1 MVHFAR
7 TRLTARKYQEKYYGA
22 NAIAVPDDTKL
33 NALFETEEQ
42 YDKKE
47 DNLYKSLYEAQET
60 KNKSEIHRIKGEI
73 KSLKADFRELN
84 KKIRDEQ
91 NHRTNYNR
99 SAKPYLDARN
109 LLRQAE
115 NYTHFD
121 EIKELYNEIVARET
135 AAQTV

>member
-1 MVHFAR
+1 M
-7 TRLTARKYQEKYYGA
+7 
-22 NAIAVPDDTKL
+22 I
-33 NALFETEEQ
+33 
-42 YDKKE
+42 
-47 DNLYKSLYEAQET
+47 
-60 KNKSEIHRIKGEI
+60 
-73 KSLKADFRELN
+73 FRELN

-121 EIKELYNEIVARET
+121 EIKELYNEIRAREIAEETVT
-135 AAQTV
+135 A